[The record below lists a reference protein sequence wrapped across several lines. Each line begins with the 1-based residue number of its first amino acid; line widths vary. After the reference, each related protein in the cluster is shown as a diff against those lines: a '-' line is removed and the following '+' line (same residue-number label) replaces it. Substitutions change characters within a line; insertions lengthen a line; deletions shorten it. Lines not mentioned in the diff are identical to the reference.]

1 MDYYAVAG
9 MVVFIFIAFATFY
22 YAMKKNISEQISAQ
36 NDERNKAMEAT
47 NQLTKEIMELNLNFK
62 HMREQDEIRDK
73 RINSHS
79 EDIDEIIE
87 RQRRNEKVLDLHN
100 YRIGNLENAIGRPY
114 VYERTK
120 KEDDK

>member
-9 MVVFIFIAFATFY
+9 MVVFVLIAFATFY
-22 YAMKKNISEQISAQ
+22 YAMRKSISEQ

-62 HMREQDEIRDK
+62 HMREQDEIRDR
-73 RINSHS
+73 RIDSHS
-79 EDIDEIIE
+79 KDIDAIIE
-87 RQRRNEKVLDLHN
+87 GQRRNEKVLDLHD
-100 YRIGNLENAIGRPY
+100 YRIGSLENAIGRPY

-120 KEDDK
+120 KED

>member
-1 MDYYAVAG
+1 
-9 MVVFIFIAFATFY
+9 MVTFILIAFATFY

-87 RQRRNEKVLDLHN
+87 RQRMNEKVLDLHN

-114 VYERTK
+114 VYEKTK
-120 KEDDK
+120 KED

>member
-9 MVVFIFIAFATFY
+9 MVTFILIAFATFY

-87 RQRRNEKVLDLHN
+87 RQRMNEKVLDLHN

-114 VYERTK
+114 VYEKTTK
-120 KEDDK
+120 EE